1 MTHHRLVVR
10 ASSPISF
17 SFSPHT
23 TLITNEMSDTF
34 PPQRTRRHPPPRTA
48 TKPHQFGPVPTRH
61 APPLR
66 LAVDSARAA
75 RLARP
80 HTPTTDGVHRRVLS
94 RAQRARRDL
103 GARLERQKSS
113 RAPRDRDDGEQA
125 ALARGAYGIDAT
137 ERERMDRRCD
147 AWGKRNARARARGT
161 TRTRERAWGTRA
173 RIILA
178 RDHRE
183 TARTRRRARGWMDA
197 RVWDRVGSRARYPR
211 AIGTRDR
218 GSRTRARGGGVGEN
232 ASSHARGWPGRA
244 RRDGRGRGAR
254 GRRRRVKGRS
264 VSRDA

>member
-1 MTHHRLVVR
+1 M
-10 ASSPISF
+10 ASTVAF
-17 SFSPHT
+17 S
-23 TLITNEMSDTF
+23 
-34 PPQRTRRHPPPRTA
+34 
-48 TKPHQFGPVPTRH
+48 H
-61 APPLR
+61 AL
-66 LAVDSARAA
+66 SARAA
-75 RLARP
+75 TSVRGSNDKKVHARRATATTASKP
-80 HTPTTDGVHRRVLS
+80 RSLVVRTDRRDRARTDGSTMRCVGGNDARV
-94 RAQRARRDL
+94 
-103 GARLERQKSS
+103 
-113 RAPRDRDDGEQA
+113 
-125 ALARGAYGIDAT
+125 
-137 ERERMDRRCD
+137 RER
-147 AWGKRNARARARGT
+147 GP
-161 TRTRERAWGTRA
+161 TRTRERAMGTRA

-183 TARTRRRARGWMDA
+183 TARTRRRARGRMDA

>member
-1 MTHHRLVVR
+1 
-10 ASSPISF
+10 
-17 SFSPHT
+17 
-23 TLITNEMSDTF
+23 MSDTF
-34 PPQRTRRHPPPRTA
+34 PPQSTRRHPPSPDGDDTPRIWTGRDS
-48 TKPHQFGPVPTRH
+48 TPTPPPASPSTPPARASR
-61 APPLR
+61 APAHPDDRWRPPSRSLTR
-66 LAVDSARAA
+66 SARAPRPRCAA
-75 RLARP
+75 RTTKKFTRAARP
-80 HTPTTDGVHRRVLS
+80 RRRRAS
-94 RAQRARRDL
+94 RARSWCVR
-103 GARLERQKSS
+103 
-113 RAPRDRDDGEQA
+113 
-125 ALARGAYGIDAT
+125 IDAT

-147 AWGKRNARARARGT
+147 AWGKRNARERERGT